1 MADKRSLVVY
11 YDILEQLED
20 FNDEQVGKIFRAMV
34 EYDKNGTIPNFTG
47 EMKIAFKFIKLS
59 LDKNK
64 EDYLAKCAKNS
75 ESARK
80 RWEKDNANGC
90 ERIPTDANDA
100 DNDTDNDTDND
111 IDNDLKKKKEIK
123 KENKHKYGKFGWFL
137 LTDAQIEKLY
147 KDFGKDYINQVIDIL
162 DEQIQ
167 STGNKNKYK
176 DWNLVIRK
184 AIRDKWSC
192 LKGIKQ
198 VSQPQKNN
206 DYVNVDISYI
216 GKYGET
222 VFDVYQRKKG
232 QTEWTEEDKERIL
245 KEKGGKRWIY

>member
-34 EYDKNGTIPNFTG
+34 EYDKNGTMPNFTG

-100 DNDTDNDTDND
+100 DNDTDNDNEND
-111 IDNDLKKKKEIK
+111 IDNDLKKKKIK
-123 KENKHKYGKFGWFL
+123 KKKNFVPPTFEQVLDYAKSRKREDLAKKFYDYFTVDKDRTWIDSEGKPVLNWKQKFVTWEGRNPVKTSSVKQEPQIDLKY
-137 LTDAQIEKLY
+137 D
-147 KDFGKDYINQVIDIL
+147 
-162 DEQIQ
+162 
-167 STGNKNKYK
+167 KNV
-176 DWNLVIRK
+176 L
-184 AIRDKWSC
+184 
-192 LKGIKQ
+192 
-198 VSQPQKNN
+198 
-206 DYVNVDISYI
+206 
-216 GKYGET
+216 
-222 VFDVYQRKKG
+222 
-232 QTEWTEEDKERIL
+232 
-245 KEKGGKRWIY
+245 